1 VLEIIPILLFCFST
15 SITPGPNN
23 IMLMSSGVNY
33 GIKKSVPHLLGI
45 NIGFPLMI
53 LAIGL
58 GLGSIFAKFPIVYP
72 VIKVLGVSYL
82 LFFAWKVANATAPK
96 AQERWAKPVTF
107 IQAVLFQWVN
117 PKAWIMAT
125 GAIASFTSPQ
135 RFQTQMFF
143 ILGGYMTVGALC
155 MIFWLTLGAS
165 LKTFIHNERRIKYF
179 NRAMA
184 VLLVLSLVPMIFADF
199 NGSVQSVSY
208 GFFPAR
214 SNN

>member
-1 VLEIIPILLFCFST
+1 
-15 SITPGPNN
+15 
-23 IMLMSSGVNY
+23 MSSGVNY

-58 GLGSIFAKFPIVYP
+58 GLGSLFAKFPIVYP

-82 LFFAWKVANATAPK
+82 LFFAWKVANAAAPK
-96 AQERWAKPVTF
+96 AKERLAKPVTF

-125 GAIASFTSPQ
+125 GAIASFTNPQ
-135 RFQTQMFF
+135 NFQTQMLF
-143 ILGGYMTVGALC
+143 ILGGYMTVGATC

-165 LKTFIHNERRIKYF
+165 LKTFIHNERRIRYF
-179 NRAMA
+179 NIAMA
-184 VLLVLSLVPMIFADF
+184 FLLILSLVPMILADF
-199 NGSVQSVSY
+199 SG
-208 GFFPAR
+208 
-214 SNN
+214 